1 MKDKKFYVYVHYYGS
16 GRKVGKP
23 FYVGKG
29 QGRRYKETDKRNN
42 FWKNI
47 VKKYDYTHLIVK
59 RFDNEE
65 DAFSYEIKLISE
77 YRKEGIVL
85 ANLTDG
91 GEGASGAIR
100 TKAQRRKMGRKQRN
114 SWVGNTKRKDAMRRR
129 MLGTYKG
136 PKSPLW
142 KHYYFCGDYGRFDS
156 YTDMQHTIGKSDNR
170 RKFNS
175 TNPKWDHWFTSK
187 DKNDPRQIPQVECA
201 DELVLVEDTPET
213 LLLEKEQKNRYYQWA
228 KQLKDP
234 IKRELML
241 RGFDD
246 IPAFAKEV
254 GLSNK
259 KVWNMFKHLKKVA
272 EKELNT

>member
-1 MKDKKFYVYVHYYGS
+1 MHRGRLELKPKDEKWGGS
-16 GRKVGKP
+16 KEIVGWEILNEKTLC
-23 FYVGKG
+23 VG
-29 QGRRYKETDKRNN
+29 EC
-42 FWKNI
+42 WE
-47 VKKYDYTHLIVK
+47 LI
-59 RFDNEE
+59 
-65 DAFSYEIKLISE
+65 
-77 YRKEGIVL
+77 
-85 ANLTDG
+85 
-91 GEGASGAIR
+91 
-100 TKAQRRKMGRKQRN
+100 KAQ
-114 SWVGNTKRKDAMRRR
+114 
-129 MLGTYKG
+129 
-136 PKSPLW
+136 KSPLW